1 MHRLT
6 ICLQHAN
13 TDKKLTPAVLYT
25 DNLQVA
31 YPNEEQQNSEDE
43 NVYTPLGK
51 DEEEYDTI
59 LTSSSSVA
67 IVNRP
72 PAPTP
77 RPDSLPTP
85 DDKTPFIAQGLNFLF
100 ELWLLDNL
108 FVIGSVGES
117 YF

>member
-1 MHRLT
+1 M
-6 ICLQHAN
+6 
-13 TDKKLTPAVLYT
+13 
-25 DNLQVA
+25 A
-31 YPNEEQQNSEDE
+31 YPNEEHQNSEDE

-59 LTSSSSVA
+59 LTSSGSVA

-85 DDKTPFIAQGLNFLF
+85 DDKTPFIAQGLNFKF
-100 ELWLLDNL
+100 EL
-108 FVIGSVGES
+108 
-117 YF
+117 